1 MLKINGYSKINL
13 SLDVLSKREDGYHNL
28 QMIMQ
33 SLELHDEITLE
44 RISSGI
50 VIDCNA
56 MYVPANS
63 SNIAY
68 KAAEMMI
75 RENALSCGVKISIK
89 KNIPVAA
96 GLAGGSTD
104 AAAVIKGM
112 NSMLGLNKSQQELMM
127 LGKTIGADVPY
138 CIMGGTALAE
148 GIGERLTKLK
158 PLSNIPVIL
167 VKPRIGVSTAWVYG
181 NLNISEIKDRP
192 QTDRL
197 IEAVNTQDIKF
208 ISKNM
213 KNVLESVTIKKYS
226 IINDIKE
233 RLVKLGA
240 SGSMMSGSGPTVFGI
255 FEDKQMAESAFN
267 SLKHSEH
274 ECILTQMYSY
284 TDAI

>member
-181 NLNISEIKDRP
+181 NLNINEIKDRP

>member
-255 FEDKQMAESAFN
+255 FEDKQMAESAFS

>member
-1 MLKINGYSKINL
+1 MIKINGYAKINL

-56 MYVPANS
+56 MYVPVNS

-68 KAAEMMI
+68 KAAELMM
-75 RENALSCGVKISIK
+75 RKYALSGGVKIAIN

-112 NSMLGLNKSQQELMM
+112 NSMFGLNKSQEELMT
-127 LGKTIGADVPY
+127 LGKAIGADVPY

-181 NLNISEIKDRP
+181 NLNINEIKDRP

-197 IEAVNTQDIKF
+197 IEAISKQDIKF

-233 RLVKLGA
+233 RLVKLG
-240 SGSMMSGSGPTVFGI
+240 SIGSMMSGSGPTVFGI
-255 FEDKQMAESAFN
+255 FENKRMAESAFN
-267 SLKHSEH
+267 TLKQSEH